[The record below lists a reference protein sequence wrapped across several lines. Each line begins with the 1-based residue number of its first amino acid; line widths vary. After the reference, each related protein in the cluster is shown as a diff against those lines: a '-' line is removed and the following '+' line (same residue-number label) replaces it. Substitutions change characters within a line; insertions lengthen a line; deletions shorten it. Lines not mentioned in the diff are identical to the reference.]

1 MNATRRMRV
10 GITGASGFVGQAVVK
25 AMRQAGHQCVG
36 FSRHPERAVKGCD
49 ETRAFRRGEPLE
61 LGGLDAMIHLAGESI
76 FGLPTRQK
84 LRRILESRREG
95 TRAVVDAM
103 LAAGKNGPK
112 IFVSASAV
120 GYYGNTGEPVVDENA
135 PAGTGFLAEVS
146 KVWEAEAM
154 RAQTGGVRVVILRI
168 GVVLGE
174 AGGMMKALRPMF
186 RLGLGATLGSG
197 KQWVSW
203 VDVRDLARLMV
214 FAVGNAQVHGVLNA
228 TSPVPLRNS
237 DFTWALARRFHR
249 RAVFRAP
256 AWGIRL
262 VFGELSGAFLDS
274 QRVLPRRAEAL
285 GFQFQHRG
293 VWEQPVSGS

>member
-1 MNATRRMRV
+1 
-10 GITGASGFVGQAVVK
+10 
-25 AMRQAGHQCVG
+25 
-36 FSRHPERAVKGCD
+36 
-49 ETRAFRRGEPLE
+49 
-61 LGGLDAMIHLAGESI
+61 
-76 FGLPTRQK
+76 
-84 LRRILESRREG
+84 
-95 TRAVVDAM
+95 
-103 LAAGKNGPK
+103 
-112 IFVSASAV
+112 
-120 GYYGNTGEPVVDENA
+120 
-135 PAGTGFLAEVS
+135 
-146 KVWEAEAM
+146 
-154 RAQTGGVRVVILRI
+154 
-168 GVVLGE
+168 
-174 AGGMMKALRPMF
+174 MMKALRPMF